1 MKRKEV
7 KIDSGKWEENCLDFS
22 LEKKIKEYKEGI
34 DYEVD
39 KTGNFYTILSER
51 LKKIIWP
58 DDSFHYEA
66 VVAIDRQGKIEGW
79 RIQADNPR
87 EPYEKVVK
95 GGLEEIMDDFEK
107 GGKVVDGFQEVDKSF
122 NQFQKKHE
130 ITNNRGSN
138 IFLIIGVALLLAFSL
153 LFYRFIL
160 KKG

>member
-1 MKRKEV
+1 
-7 KIDSGKWEENCLDFS
+7 
-22 LEKKIKEYKEGI
+22 
-34 DYEVD
+34 
-39 KTGNFYTILSER
+39 
-51 LKKIIWP
+51 
-58 DDSFHYEA
+58 
-66 VVAIDRQGKIEGW
+66 
-79 RIQADNPR
+79 
-87 EPYEKVVK
+87 
-95 GGLEEIMDDFEK
+95 MDDFEK